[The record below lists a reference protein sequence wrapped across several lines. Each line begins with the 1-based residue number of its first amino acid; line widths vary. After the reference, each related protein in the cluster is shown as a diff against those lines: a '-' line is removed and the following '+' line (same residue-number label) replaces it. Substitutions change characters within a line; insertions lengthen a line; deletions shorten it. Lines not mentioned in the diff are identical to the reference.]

1 MSPAVVSYTS
11 AADWDALVDQY
22 PSGHFLQSW
31 AWGELK
37 GEFGWRPVRL
47 AVLDDQGRPAAAAQ
61 LLIRRVL
68 GLAVC
73 YVPRGPLLSGRAEL
87 DRVLLAALRRVALR
101 NRAAFLRLEPNVLAH
116 EPHATT
122 LNSRLQVAGFR
133 QAEPLQPGTSI
144 HLDLQPDP
152 DQLFAAFSKGH
163 RADVRRAERQGVSVR
178 VGASV
183 ADLDAFY
190 AIMEATAARAEFAI
204 HSREYHLRAWQIAGE
219 AARLLI
225 ASDKAGADIAAFLV
239 FGWGREAQY
248 MYSGATAQ
256 GLKLGANHLLQWHAL
271 QWARERGC
279 TLYDF
284 WGVPEA
290 AAKLAGAAEAERAA
304 VEAELQ
310 ADPLAGVYRFKKG
323 WGGQVVTYLP
333 AYDQVYFPPAYWLW
347 RERGG
352 GG

>member
-11 AADWDALVDQY
+11 AAEWDTLIGQHPA
-22 PSGHFLQSW
+22 GHFLQSW

-47 AVLDDQGRPAAAAQ
+47 AVVDDAGSPAAAAQ
-61 LLIRRVL
+61 LLVRRFM

-73 YVPRGPLLSGRAEL
+73 YAPRGPLFSGRPEL
-87 DRVLLAALRRVALR
+87 DEVLLAALRRVAR
-101 NRAAFLRLEPNVLAH
+101 GNRAAFLRLEPNVLTNE
-116 EPHATT
+116 EPADT

-133 QAEPLQPGTSI
+133 LAEPLQPGTSI
-144 HLDLQPDP
+144 HLDLRPDP
-152 DQLFAAFSKGH
+152 ERLFAAFSKGH
-163 RADVRRAERQGVSVR
+163 RADVRRAERQGVTVR
-178 VGASV
+178 VGSSS

-204 HSREYHLRAWQIAGE
+204 HSRDYHLRAWQIAGE
-219 AARLLI
+219 SARLLV
-225 ASDKAGADIAAFLV
+225 ASDPRGVDVAAFLV

-248 MYSGATAQ
+248 MYSGATAE

-271 QWARERGC
+271 RWARERGC
-279 TLYDF
+279 TRYDF

-290 AAKLAGAAEAERAA
+290 AGRLVDAPEAERVA

-310 ADPLAGVYRFKKG
+310 SHPLAGVYRFKKG
-323 WGGQVVTYLP
+323 WGGQVVSYLP
-333 AYDQVYFPPAYWLW
+333 AYDQVYLAPAYWLW
-347 RERGG
+347 RKRGG